1 MKTSTKTLLILFSVV
16 LLVVASVMG
25 TLAYLTDTESAT
37 NTFTVGKVDIK
48 LDEAKVGE
56 DGKAIEDADRV
67 TENSYHLLPGG
78 VYDKDPTVTVL
89 KGSDTSY
96 IRAIVTLTFDHELT
110 AETLAMNLDT
120 IFTGYNQTN
129 WPRKSRV
136 AKTVTEGS
144 GDTEKKY
151 TVITY
156 EYRYKETV
164 AAPTADVKLPALFT
178 KVEIPGTWTNAD
190 MAAVGNFT
198 IGVEA
203 HAIQAT
209 GFDDADAAW
218 AAFAAQNP

>member
-96 IRAIVTLTFDHELT
+96 IRAIVTLTFDKVLDKN
-110 AETLAMNLDT
+110 TLAMELDS
-120 IFTGYNQTN
+120 IFTGYDVSK
-129 WPRKSRV
+129 WPRY
-136 AKTVTEGS
+136 
-144 GDTEKKY
+144 EKKTTTASTGEGEDKKEF

-156 EYRYKETV
+156 EFRYYKTV
-164 AAPTADVKLPALFT
+164 AAKNADVPLEPLF
-178 KVEIPGTWTNAD
+178 KQVKIPGTWTNAD

-203 HAIQAT
+203 HAIQAA